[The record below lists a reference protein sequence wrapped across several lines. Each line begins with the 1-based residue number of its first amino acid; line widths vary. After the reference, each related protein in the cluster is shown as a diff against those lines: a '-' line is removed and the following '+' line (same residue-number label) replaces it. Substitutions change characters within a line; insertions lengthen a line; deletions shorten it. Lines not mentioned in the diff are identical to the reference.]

1 MSLIEEYFFMLIAS
15 FIMGII
21 VYVIAPAKN
30 RISPLKLTLSIFL
43 LFSGTIVSS
52 SFSHL
57 GFRVFLL
64 LLTLSVLVKIFYSF
78 SLIMSIILSIVSYF
92 WYVVGDIVASII
104 VINGLGV
111 NYLTVKQDF
120 TLSLLSHGIICAI
133 SLLLTLLIS
142 LIKKYGNRLKGIF
155 KLPVTKVNFRT
166 VFFIYLLITILII
179 SILGELHINIVLH
192 GENRTVILI
201 ACAIIVYFL
210 ISLAVIYFY
219 NIALKE
225 KFKSKEKERE
235 YKQLIIYTE
244 VIEGLIKN
252 LRTYQH
258 NYINTLTSIR
268 GYVEQGEYEA
278 LKKYLVEEVFE
289 DTKMLKGKDA
299 FSPLQKISNPGINGL
314 VATKINSAINNNIQ
328 FNVEVLEDID
338 FTPYCI
344 ETIDICKIIGILLD
358 NAIEAAMESEKKN
371 ISLLIA
377 RNEQDVSIVVTN
389 TFKNPPDINKMFNY
403 GYSTKGKNRG
413 IGLSIVKDILNTK
426 YPNLLLNTIIEKD
439 TFIAELIIC
448 KP

>member
-21 VYVIAPAKN
+21 VYVIVPAKN

-43 LFSGTIVSS
+43 LFSSTIVSS

-57 GFRVFLL
+57 GFRVLLL

-78 SLIMSIILSIVSYF
+78 SLIMSIILSIASYF
-92 WYVVGDIVASII
+92 LYVVGDIVASII

-111 NYLTVKQDF
+111 NYLTVRQDF
-120 TLSLLSHGIICAI
+120 TLSLLSHGIICAM

-142 LIKKYGNRLKGIF
+142 LIRKYGNRLKEIF
-155 KLPVTKVNFRT
+155 RLPMIEVNFRT

-179 SILGELHINIVLH
+179 SIFGELHINIVLH
-192 GENRTVILI
+192 GENRMVILI

-225 KFKSKEKERE
+225 KFKSEEKERE

-258 NYINTLTSIR
+258 NYINTLASIR

-299 FSPLQKISNPGINGL
+299 FSPLQKISNPGIKGL

-371 ISLLIA
+371 ISLLIT